1 MIAILKERTIKKH
14 KKEEGG
20 GGVIVYENLIIGELR
35 VLYSP
40 F

>member
-1 MIAILKERTIKKH
+1 MIAILKERTIKKPQ
-14 KKEEGG
+14 EGRRG
-20 GGVIVYENLIIGELR
+20 VVIVYENLIIDELR